1 MLIPPPGITTPP
13 LPHFVCDGCGI
24 KFKSV
29 SNLQAHQARY
39 CASLRKASEDA
50 FEAMLLK
57 QKQQQHSAVIA
68 AAAQQQ
74 QEQQKANA
82 AVSMPMLEM
91 MSLLNAKSNID
102 QNDKL
107 SSLMMSTMAAAAMQA
122 AAANNNSPGSTNTQS
137 NGSSSNT
144 NSDDYCCILCGYKEQ
159 SVERLKVRLLSNT
172 YIKCIMI

>member
-1 MLIPPPGITTPP
+1 
-13 LPHFVCDGCGI
+13 
-24 KFKSV
+24 
-29 SNLQAHQARY
+29 
-39 CASLRKASEDA
+39 
-50 FEAMLLK
+50 
-57 QKQQQHSAVIA
+57 
-68 AAAQQQ
+68 
-74 QEQQKANA
+74 
-82 AVSMPMLEM
+82 MLEM

-159 SVERLKVRLLSNT
+159 SVERLKDHINLHFIGQVKRKHESESDQTKNGREELSPPVAAGPRGTSPVAKKFKIVKTEEDNAAAAADSKT
-172 YIKCIMI
+172 